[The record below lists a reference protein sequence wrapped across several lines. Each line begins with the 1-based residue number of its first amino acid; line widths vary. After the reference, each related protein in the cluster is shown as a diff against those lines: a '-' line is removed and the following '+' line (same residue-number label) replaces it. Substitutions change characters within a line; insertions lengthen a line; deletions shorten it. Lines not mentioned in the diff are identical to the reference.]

1 MIKMLL
7 VGVVAIPMY
16 SFDEIHLTMYL
27 RSSHIILCKEYLKI
41 FLRVSVLER
50 QMGFSGSRTFAKA
63 QKEKNLALQSGL
75 KIIRMLDSQF

>member
-1 MIKMLL
+1 MLL

-16 SFDEIHLTMYL
+16 SFDEIHLTIYL
-27 RSSHIILCKEYLKI
+27 RSSHIILCKEYLKSLY
-41 FLRVSVLER
+41 LRVSVLER

-75 KIIRMLDSQF
+75 KIIWMLYSQF